1 MIDTMPATGPA
12 KHLLS
17 AAVLMLVACSSA
29 RPDSGEDGMQPGP
42 QQSADASGVAP
53 QGGGGTG
60 TTADGGTP
68 TTSPLCMPD
77 PCAGMDNK
85 RCDQGSGAC
94 VCDDRCSASDA
105 PVCTDGQ
112 RTVCAT
118 DADGCLESRASS
130 CASAICFDAMHCLAR
145 TRHAP
150 WSPDSLEHNVSEIAM
165 SPNGAIYVVGS
176 RVELVA
182 PTMSADVSYEAI
194 LARFDATGVFSWK
207 QTLATADTAL
217 SVYGLGVAVDGD
229 DAIYVAGTSDGEV
242 DGQANAG
249 EADIVLSKW
258 LPDGTKEWTRQ
269 FGTENTDTFGAVAV
283 SASGEVI
290 VAFSSSS
297 AFDGLPFPV
306 RADVF
311 FANWDEDGNKL
322 ASHTYSLGGV
332 EHVFDLTFAADGA
345 LYAAGQTEQGN
356 VDGNSASGGIDAL
369 LLKLGAQGELVW
381 ARQWGTASAD
391 RAGAVDIDAQGRI
404 FVAGLTAG
412 LLDDTFT
419 KAEARIH
426 VDDDPFVARVDDTG
440 ERLWTRQWTAAFA
453 ERLWLA
459 AGGDGDVFASGN
471 IELADMV
478 GPDDAYVARFDAAG
492 TRAWD
497 LVWGDAMVD
506 EVAGPIALAPD
517 GRLVV
522 LEQPDT
528 DADTVA
534 GRGLDAVIVT
544 FIGPE

>member
-1 MIDTMPATGPA
+1 
-12 KHLLS
+12 
-17 AAVLMLVACSSA
+17 
-29 RPDSGEDGMQPGP
+29 MQPGP
-42 QQSADASGVAP
+42 QPSVDASSVAP
-53 QGGGGTG
+53 QDDGSTP
-60 TTADGGTP
+60 TTADGGT
-68 TTSPLCMPD
+68 TATSPLCMPN

-85 RCDQGSGAC
+85 RCDEGTC

-112 RTVCAT
+112 RTVCEA
-118 DADGCLESRASS
+118 DADGCLDSRSSS
-130 CASAICFDAMHCLAR
+130 CASAICFDARDCLAR
-145 TRHAP
+145 ASTVP
-150 WSPDSLEHNVSEIAM
+150 WSPDPLEHTVAGIAV

-176 RVELVA
+176 RFERVD
-182 PTMSADVSYEAI
+182 PTMSVDVSYEAI
-194 LARFDATGVFSWK
+194 LAKFDETGAFSWK
-207 QTLATADTAL
+207 QTLATTDTAL
-217 SVYGLGVAVDGD
+217 SAYGLGVAVDGD
-229 DAIYVAGTSDGEV
+229 DAIYVAGTADGEI

-269 FGTENTDTFGAVAV
+269 FGTDNTDMFGAVAV

-322 ASHTYSLGGV
+322 ASHTYGLGGV
-332 EHVFDLTFAADGA
+332 EQVFDLTFAADGA

-356 VDGNSASGGIDAL
+356 VDGNSAAGGIDAL

-381 ARQWGTASAD
+381 ARQWGTASLDQIGTVA
-391 RAGAVDIDAQGRI
+391 IDAQGRI
-404 FVAGLTAG
+404 FVAGHTAG

-426 VDDDPFVARVDDTG
+426 IDDDPFIALVDDTG
-440 ERLWTRQWTAAFA
+440 ERLWTRQWTAAFS

-459 AGGDGDVFASGN
+459 AAGDGEVFASGN
-471 IELADMV
+471 TEVAGMV
-478 GPDDAYVARFDAAG
+478 GADDAYVARFDAAG

-497 LVWGDAMVD
+497 LVWGDPIVD
-506 EVAGPIALAPD
+506 EVAGPIAMAPD
-517 GRLVV
+517 GRVIV

-528 DADTVA
+528 DADQVA
-534 GRGLDAVIVT
+534 GRGVDALIVT
-544 FIGPE
+544 FIGPDGL